1 MQRSIKVLLSRQKDS
16 NNKVWYNK
24 YMENNQNQNPK
35 HLKSFWPLV
44 AVFVF
49 AALVGGVIIGV
60 AYSNILQDEVSS
72 FSFTK
77 HKTEKS
83 VNNKTTTPLNK

>member
-1 MQRSIKVLLSRQKDS
+1 
-16 NNKVWYNK
+16 
-24 YMENNQNQNPK
+24 MENKQNQNPK
-35 HLKSFWPLV
+35 HLKSFWPLM

-60 AYSNILQDEVSS
+60 AYGNILQDEVSS

-77 HKTEKS
+77 HKTEKATS
-83 VNNKTTTPLNK
+83 TPTTPVKK